1 MMDISTMMTNLSEAY
16 DRLQQ
21 LDVRASRNNILILE
35 FVQRTMQQTF
45 RGLDE
50 LKQQTQSEAVN
61 ENGSV

>member
-1 MMDISTMMTNLSEAY
+1 MDIATMMSNLSEAY

-21 LDVRASRNNILILE
+21 LEVRASRNNILILE

-61 ENGSV
+61 DNGSV